1 MGKIT
6 KKNKKVNKKS
16 KTMKNTFNSKKDT
29 SKKEENIDKNTKMY
43 YDKHFLGT
51 KKLPITEI
59 ITFINDHYQDFE
71 KREKEKKV
79 LHQPELL
86 LSDYFEIKHLFHKKD
101 NKINIDESIEKLQD
115 RSLDDLI
122 ADSLYLKSKTFFQE
136 GKLNISD
143 LKHQIGVDVN
153 RIKIKIND
161 TTYEDPNIANENI
174 TNVNRSAD
182 YFITMLMNY
191 YENILEKIDLNQIN
205 KISIL
210 LCQNIFNLVSEMII
224 LTIVSIIKP
233 EYASVMSAT
242 KNAEITISLENQMIT
257 YFFQSDILVSY
268 NNFLNPEYP
277 CGKLDFILNLD
288 IKNNSFGFK
297 KFKLDIDMEKCNPD
311 YVEPEEIENPRPHN
325 YRLLYLIPAL
335 GITGG
340 LVAIPFILGAIG
352 GTKKIK
358 LNKNKKNKK
367 RKTNK

>member
-1 MGKIT
+1 
-6 KKNKKVNKKS
+6 
-16 KTMKNTFNSKKDT
+16 
-29 SKKEENIDKNTKMY
+29 MY

-51 KKLPITEI
+51 NKLPNTEI
-59 ITFINDHYQDFE
+59 ITFINDHYQDFV
-71 KREKEKKV
+71 KREKEKK
-79 LHQPELL
+79 LLRQPELL
-86 LSDYFEIKHLFHKKD
+86 LSDYFEIKQLFRKKD
-101 NKINIDESIEKLQD
+101 NKIIIDESIKKLHD

-161 TTYEDPNIANENI
+161 TKYEDPNIANENI
-174 TNVNRSAD
+174 TKVYRSAD
-182 YFITMLMNY
+182 YFITTLMNY
-191 YENILEKIDLNQIN
+191 YENIVEKIDFDQIN

-242 KNAEITISLENQMIT
+242 KNVEITISMEDQMIT

-268 NNFLNPEYP
+268 NSFLNPEYP

-297 KFKLDIDMEKCNPD
+297 KFNLEIDMEKCNPN
-311 YVEPEEIENPRPHN
+311 YVEPEEIENPIQNKYH
-325 YRLLYLIPAL
+325 LLYLIPAL

-340 LVAIPFILGAIG
+340 LVAVPFILGAIG
-352 GTKKIK
+352 GS
-358 LNKNKKNKK
+358 KNKKNNRKKGKLLKNSKK
-367 RKTNK
+367 RIKNSV